1 MLLLVLQDP
10 LPLNNIGMSLLRTDA
25 SEQDVHVL
33 ERAAL
38 RLGDET
44 REDEHAREIDGA
56 EHEEELVAQRS
67 LQTWGDPGDDEV
79 EEPLGGGGGGET
91 IVTGAVGEDVC
102 RMFALVM
109 MQNAT

>member
-1 MLLLVLQDP
+1 MLLLMLQDP
-10 LPLNNIGMSLLRTDA
+10 LPLNNIGMSLLRTNA
-25 SEQDVHVL
+25 AKQDVHVL

-67 LQTWGDPGDDEV
+67 LQTWGDPSDDEV

-91 IVTGAVGEDVC
+91 IVTGTIREDVC
-102 RMFALVM
+102 RMLVLVIM
-109 MQNAT
+109 HNAR